1 MDQDPS
7 DIEDTEEDDLEDED
21 DDIGPVVPLTPE
33 EEEAQRRE
41 QVATTTMLREFQRGA
56 PVEEGL
62 ATEMASVLDEKLE
75 EHDMCPQCGASMEAE
90 QDPDSLL
97 SFPMIFLWTC
107 AACGHNERRE
117 DTE

>member
-1 MDQDPS
+1 MNLDP
-7 DIEDTEEDDLEDED
+7 DDLEDED
-21 DDIGPVVPLTPE
+21 EDEAAPLVPLTPE

-56 PVEEGL
+56 PIEEDL
-62 ATEMASVLDEKLE
+62 VSDFSSALDEKLE
-75 EHDMCPQCGASMEAE
+75 ESDVCPKCGGSLEAE

-107 AACGHNERRE
+107 ASCGHNERRE
-117 DTE
+117 DTA